1 MVSSSTSHNLGSPRK
16 GISLWD
22 CLDTPVNIAVVSWF
36 GCLNWRGETQSELS
50 ITTSWFEAPDYTW
63 VENYSWRVS
72 THIFIFLCFP
82 FGSLVWL
89 SPRSAWHFDG
99 FERMSCNLK
108 VWDKGNFPTELLI
121 FRVFHYNNRKEAR
134 TPTYSM
140 SDSLE
145 SSLSACLQRFFFFDL

>member
-22 CLDTPVNIAVVSWF
+22 CLNTPVNIAVVSWF
-36 GCLNWRGETQSELS
+36 GCLNWCEETQSELS
-50 ITTSWFEAPDYTW
+50 ITTSSFEVPDYIW
-63 VENYSWRVS
+63 VENYSWRVG

-82 FGSLVWL
+82 FGCGVTISLECLTLWCL
-89 SPRSAWHFDG
+89 
-99 FERMSCNLK
+99 FERVSCNLK

-121 FRVFHYNNRKEAR
+121 FRVFHYHNRKEAW

-145 SSLSACLQRFFFFDL
+145 SSLSAFLQRPFFFDL